1 MRRAASGLVKMLCNV
16 NDSMSGGKGPKRG
29 QPLKQGGALRGIDI
43 EVAMMGF
50 NIENITAKQAL
61 QDAKNK
67 HTRRWQTKESTYRLK
82 EKLLPDVR
90 DTDVEMAD
98 SSTGP

>member
-1 MRRAASGLVKMLCNV
+1 M
-16 NDSMSGGKGPKRG
+16 
-29 QPLKQGGALRGIDI
+29 GAYKTARTLRGIDI
-43 EVAMMGF
+43 EVAMMRF

-61 QDAKNK
+61 QDAKDK
-67 HTRRWQTKESTYRLK
+67 HTRRWQTKEGTYRLK
-82 EKLLPDVR
+82 EQLLPDVR